1 MAEHEERGNCMN
13 NQQTIRQV
21 VTKDSLLGALKDV
34 GARPGMVIEVHSSLS
49 ALGYVAGGARTVVD
63 ALMELCGDSGTI
75 LMPMQT
81 GDNTDPSGWENPPV
95 DPALWQV
102 LRDNTPPYHPENTDI
117 QYMGAIPEN
126 FRHRNGVVYSG
137 HPSLSYAAWGKYA
150 RLLCN
155 RQSIH
160 FPLAEESPTARLYEL
175 RGYVLLIGTGYD
187 KCTCMHLAEY
197 RTDCRPIR
205 VDCAAAAE
213 GEENRW
219 RKYLDLALDNGE
231 FEKIGAIMEKK
242 GMVRKT
248 MLNDCPISFFSAVD
262 AVDEATDYFEKTVVY
277 DLYR

>member
-1 MAEHEERGNCMN
+1 MSPLMRPTKCPDIPVSLERN
-13 NQQTIRQV
+13 TEVFRQ
-21 VTKDSLLGALKDV
+21 
-34 GARPGMVIEVHSSLS
+34 
-49 ALGYVAGGARTVVD
+49 
-63 ALMELCGDSGTI
+63 
-75 LMPMQT
+75 
-81 GDNTDPSGWENPPV
+81 
-95 DPALWQV
+95 
-102 LRDNTPPYHPENTDI
+102 
-117 QYMGAIPEN
+117 
-126 FRHRNGVVYSG
+126 
-137 HPSLSYAAWGKYA
+137 
-150 RLLCN
+150 
-155 RQSIH
+155 H
-160 FPLAEESPTARLYEL
+160 FLVPTARLYEL

-248 MLNDCPISFFSAVD
+248 MLNDCPISFFSAFD
-262 AVDEATDYFEKTVVY
+262 AIDEATEYFEKTVVY